1 MWPLHCIQNTPGAE
15 LHPDL
20 KVLKPGE
27 TKTTVIR
34 VKKGS
39 NADIDSYSA
48 FFDNCKLSETNLNK
62 ELKSLNITDLYVC
75 GLAGDVCVAWTSLDA
90 LELGYRVVFIDD
102 ACRVISLPASEKI
115 KKKLETKGA
124 TIVRSDEVCSKKKL
138 FG

>member
-1 MWPLHCIQNTPGAE
+1 MKHKNNYFHFQIIFNLQKQSDIKLHDIVVFDDYPDIEQRMWPAHCIQNTPGAE

-39 NADIDSYSA
+39 NSNIDSYSA
-48 FFDNCKLSETNLNK
+48 FFDNCKLSETNLDK

-75 GLAGDVCVAWTSLDA
+75 GLAGDVCVGISSGFFFL
-90 LELGYRVVFIDD
+90 LFFI
-102 ACRVISLPASEKI
+102 RL
-115 KKKLETKGA
+115 
-124 TIVRSDEVCSKKKL
+124 
-138 FG
+138 